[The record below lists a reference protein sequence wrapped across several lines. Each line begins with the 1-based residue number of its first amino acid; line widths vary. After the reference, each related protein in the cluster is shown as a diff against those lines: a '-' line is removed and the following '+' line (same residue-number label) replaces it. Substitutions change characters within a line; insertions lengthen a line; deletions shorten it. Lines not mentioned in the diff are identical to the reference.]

1 MAGRKGRL
9 SCSYNDASSR
19 WEFGDLLNRR
29 TDISMAV
36 LADLIPLPEA
46 SGLLPKW
53 QLLVAVMAVFNTA
66 QNFATLK
73 LTRRIYDRVPEHLVT
88 PLQARTFAIWTLTS
102 AVVRFYA
109 AYHINEKVV
118 YDMAL
123 FTYLLAFG
131 HFSSELLIFRTA
143 KLNAGVISPV
153 IVSTTSLIWMFRQ
166 YDFYVKG

>member
-1 MAGRKGRL
+1 M
-9 SCSYNDASSR
+9 SP
-19 WEFGDLLNRR
+19 
-29 TDISMAV
+29 V
-36 LADLIPLPEA
+36 IPLPEA